1 MTDHIHVLVVQ
12 LYAQHICTNTVVFTG
27 KNSQNTSLTMLLTV
41 TLCVFAAAITVGS
54 CLFAVTMWR
63 IRARG
68 RHSRGQST
76 SSTCSCCM
84 CCLCRS
90 SGRQST
96 AHSRRGGLH
105 LSTIEARDKNK
116 QLLPL
121 HVANRDQN
129 AHQLNKHSGA
139 SQPSTAK
146 ERIDDLPYGYVSPA
160 DINIPQFRHKTRLT
174 ASESAPQ
181 SENPSR
187 PANLRKECMYTAS
200 EGGARPPVSE
210 KTASRPDSIYSIPR
224 SSSPIIEEYDD
235 TQNYLTILPR

>member
-1 MTDHIHVLVVQ
+1 MF
-12 LYAQHICTNTVVFTG
+12 AG
-27 KNSQNTSLTMLLTV
+27 KNSRNTSLTMLLTV
-41 TLCVFAAAITVGS
+41 TLCVFAAAIAVGS

-68 RHSRGQST
+68 RLNSRGQST
-76 SSTCSCCM
+76 SGTCTCCM
-84 CCLCRS
+84 CCWRLCRS
-90 SGRQST
+90 RST

-121 HVANRDQN
+121 HLANRDQN
-129 AHQLNKHSGA
+129 ARRLNNQSGA
-139 SQPSTAK
+139 SQPSAAK
-146 ERIDDLPYGYVSPA
+146 QRNDDLPYGYVSPA

-181 SENPSR
+181 PENPSK
-187 PANLRKECMYTAS
+187 PAKLSNECMYTAS
-200 EGGARPPVSE
+200 EGGARPPVS
-210 KTASRPDSIYSIPR
+210 ASRPDSIYSIPR
-224 SSSPIIEEYDD
+224 SSSPIIEEEYDD